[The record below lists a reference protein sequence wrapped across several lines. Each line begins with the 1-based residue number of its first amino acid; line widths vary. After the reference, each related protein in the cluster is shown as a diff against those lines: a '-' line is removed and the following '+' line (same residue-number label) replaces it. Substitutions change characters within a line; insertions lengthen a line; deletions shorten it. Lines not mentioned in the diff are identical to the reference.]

1 MRCETVKPGLE
12 CTFMTKKGC
21 SFNGGRCHQIV
32 ENCEGCER
40 ILTFEDNRYCAS
52 FPDPAVKWRRG
63 SCNLATHVKVQK
75 PAAAETAKINPLKA
89 SKRSAARR

>member
-63 SCNLATHVKVQK
+63 ACNLATHVKVQK
-75 PAAAETAKINPLKA
+75 PAATETAKINPLKA